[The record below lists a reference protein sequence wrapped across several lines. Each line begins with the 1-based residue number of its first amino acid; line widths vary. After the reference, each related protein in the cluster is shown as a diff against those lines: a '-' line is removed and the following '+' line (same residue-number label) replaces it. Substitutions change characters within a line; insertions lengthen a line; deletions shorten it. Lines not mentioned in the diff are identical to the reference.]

1 MDPGVDRRHELTR
14 LGWRTGWAVA
24 AAVPAAF
31 LVVFFAW
38 PAAALV
44 ARDPRTAAHCRLL
57 GDRHLAVPDEHDI
70 TFRDALV
77 DLGYALPL
85 ATH

>member
-1 MDPGVDRRHELTR
+1 MRDGR
-14 LGWRTGWAVA
+14 LRSSSADA
-24 AAVPAAF
+24 AT
-31 LVVFFAW
+31 
-38 PAAALV
+38 AALV

-57 GDRHLAVPDEHDI
+57 GDRHLAVPGEHDI

-77 DLGYALPL
+77 DLGYARPL